1 MTPIK
6 RDSLIIYG
14 EHNLCKA
21 PKLPF
26 QATLPA
32 GAQLFSRPL
41 VSSLF
46 PQEPFK
52 RILVLSKQ
60 VHN

>member
-1 MTPIK
+1 MQ
-6 RDSLIIYG
+6 SSQ
-14 EHNLCKA
+14 A
-21 PKLPF
+21 F